1 MSSKNYKF
9 EVVVGVVKCQKRG
22 FLLVRRS
29 DNESMS
35 GTWEFGGGVVEK
47 NEGLEQAVKREMDEE
62 TNLSVDIVRRGD
74 HYFDEYSK
82 GGNLKLHP
90 FLLEVDEDDKVELSH
105 EHDEYKWLEIENL
118 DGFDTMD
125 DLKPLSKLGL
135 IE

>member
-47 NEGLEQAVKREMDEE
+47 NEGLEQAVKREMDE
-62 TNLSVDIVRRGD
+62 
-74 HYFDEYSK
+74 
-82 GGNLKLHP
+82 
-90 FLLEVDEDDKVELSH
+90 
-105 EHDEYKWLEIENL
+105 
-118 DGFDTMD
+118 
-125 DLKPLSKLGL
+125 
-135 IE
+135 

>member
-62 TNLSVDIVRRGD
+62 TNLSVDIVERGD

-118 DGFDTMD
+118 DAFDTMD